1 MSEDVVTILSF
12 FITMEVA
19 MRILSSIPQ
28 ELLNKA
34 AKIIEL
40 FQKGIRHGWKKLAGL
55 KNDFYS
61 FRLSMNYR
69 VLTDG
74 STFFVGSHDA
84 YENKIKTVKKHGL

>member
-1 MSEDVVTILSF
+1 MKK
-12 FITMEVA
+12 
-19 MRILSSIPQ
+19 LSSIPQ

-40 FQKGIRHGWKKLAGL
+40 FLKGVRHGWKKLVGL

-69 VLTDG
+69 LLTDG
-74 STFFVGSHDA
+74 ITFFVGSHDS
-84 YENKIKTVKKHGL
+84 YEKKIETIKRHGH

>member
-1 MSEDVVTILSF
+1 MTLLNNV
-12 FITMEVA
+12 
-19 MRILSSIPQ
+19 PQ
-28 ELLNKA
+28 EFLRKA

-40 FQKGIRHGWKKLAGL
+40 FQKGVRHGWKKLVGL

-74 STFFVGSHDA
+74 NTFFVGSHDA
-84 YENKIKTVKKHGL
+84 YENKIKTVKKHGR

>member
-1 MSEDVVTILSF
+1 
-12 FITMEVA
+12 

-40 FQKGIRHGWKKLAGL
+40 FQKGVRHGWKKLVGL

-74 STFFVGSHDA
+74 ITFFVGSHDA
-84 YENKIKTVKKHGL
+84 YENKIKTVKKHGR

>member
-1 MSEDVVTILSF
+1 MKKLGE
-12 FITMEVA
+12 
-19 MRILSSIPQ
+19 IPKQ
-28 ELLNKA
+28 LLNKA

-55 KNDFYS
+55 KNEFYS

-69 VLTDG
+69 LLTDG

-84 YENKIKTVKKHGL
+84 YENKIKTIKRHGR

>member
-1 MSEDVVTILSF
+1 
-12 FITMEVA
+12 

>member
-1 MSEDVVTILSF
+1 MFTNPFHPKEDKMKRLSD
-12 FITMEVA
+12 
-19 MRILSSIPQ
+19 IPEQ
-28 ELLNKA
+28 FLNKA

-69 VLTDG
+69 LLTDG
-74 STFFVGSHDA
+74 NTFFVGSHDA
-84 YENKIKTVKKHGL
+84 YENKIKTMKKHGW